1 MESLL
6 LKSSLVAYLVATLV
20 AGFGILRPANVARWA
35 STAAL
40 AIGFVLQA
48 AALAVRSAEIG
59 TLAITTFPDQ
69 FSFFALFLA
78 GVYLL
83 TQVRLRLAVLA
94 AVVGPI
100 GFIGTLAALVDHGA
114 GVPAPPPE
122 LRSPWLFVHVTLAY
136 LGNAA
141 FALACLV
148 SLVYLWEER
157 QLKAHSVGRFL
168 WRLPSLERLDTVNF
182 QFLTWGFVLL
192 TLSIVIGVVWAE
204 LYFGRFWSWEPRTIW
219 TTIIWAIYAVLLQGR
234 FTVGWGG
241 RQAAALTIVGFGVL
255 FVAFIGVNVLAP
267 GQHAGS
273 FG

>member
-6 LKSSLVAYLVATLV
+6 LKSSLCAYLVVTLV
-20 AGFGILRPANVARWA
+20 GGWGIVRPGNVARWT

-40 AIGFVLQA
+40 ALGFVLQA
-48 AALAVRSAEIG
+48 AAVAVRSADLG
-59 TLAITTFPDQ
+59 TFAVTTFPDQ
-69 FSFFALFLA
+69 FNLFALTLA

-83 TQVRLRLAVLA
+83 TLVRFRLTVLA

-100 GFIGTLAALVDHGA
+100 GFVGALAALVDHGGA
-114 GVPAPPPE
+114 PAPPPE
-122 LRSPWLFVHVTLAY
+122 LRSPWLFLHVTLAY

-182 QFLTWGFVLL
+182 TFLTWGFVLL
-192 TLSIVIGVVWAE
+192 TLSIVIGVLWAE
-204 LYFGRFWSWEPRTIW
+204 LYFGQFWSWEPRTIW
-219 TTIIWAIYAVLLQGR
+219 TTIIWFIYAVLLQGR

-241 RQAAALTIVGFGVL
+241 RRAAALTIVGFGVL

-267 GQHAGS
+267 GQHADS

>member
-6 LKSSLVAYLVATLV
+6 LKCSMVAYLLATLV
-20 AGFGILRPANVARWA
+20 GGWGIVQQGNLARRMSTVSLAAGFL
-35 STAAL
+35 
-40 AIGFVLQA
+40 LQA
-48 AALAVRSAEIG
+48 AALVVRSSEIG
-59 TLAITTFPDQ
+59 TFAITTFPDQ
-69 FSFFALFLA
+69 VSFFALILA

-83 TQVRLRLAVLA
+83 TQVRFRLAVLA

-100 GFIGTLAALVDHGA
+100 GFIGVLAALVDHGGA
-114 GVPAPPPE
+114 PAPPPE

-157 QLKAHSVGRFL
+157 QLKARSVGRFL

-182 QFLTWGFVLL
+182 KFLTWGFVLL
-192 TLSIVIGVVWAE
+192 TLSIVIGVLWAE

-267 GQHAGS
+267 GQHADS

>member
-1 MESLL
+1 MEGIFLNLALVSYLL
-6 LKSSLVAYLVATLV
+6 ATLIGGLGV
-20 AGFGILRPANVARWA
+20 VHNNGVIRIAATATLAAGFA
-35 STAAL
+35 
-40 AIGFVLQA
+40 LQA
-48 AALAVRSAEIG
+48 MALVFRSFEIG

-69 FSFFALFLA
+69 VSFFALILA

-83 TQVRLRLAVLA
+83 SQFRLHLDVLA

-100 GFIGTLAALVDHGA
+100 GFIGVLAAWVAHGGA
-114 GVPAPPPE
+114 PDPPPT

-168 WRLPSLERLDTVNF
+168 WRLPSLERLDSVNF
-182 QFLTWGFVLL
+182 TFLTWGFVLL
-192 TLSIVIGVVWAE
+192 TLSIVSGVLWAE
-204 LYFGRFWSWEPRTIW
+204 LYFGRLWSWEPRTIW
-219 TTIIWAIYAVLLQGR
+219 TTIIWMIYAVLLQGR

-241 RQAAALTIVGFGVL
+241 RQAAALTIVGFGLL
-255 FVAFIGVNVLAP
+255 FVAFIGLNLLSP
-267 GQHAGS
+267 GQHADS

>member
-1 MESLL
+1 METLL
-6 LKSSLVAYLVATLV
+6 LKFSLVAYLLATLV
-20 AGFGILRPANVARWA
+20 AGWGIVKPGNVARWA

-40 AIGFVLQA
+40 GAGFLLQA
-48 AALAVRSAEIG
+48 AALAVRSAELG
-59 TLAITTFPDQ
+59 TFAMTTFPEQ

-100 GFIGTLAALVDHGA
+100 GFIGTLAALVDHGS
-114 GVPAPPPE
+114 VPDPPPE

-182 QFLTWGFVLL
+182 KFLTWGFVLL
-192 TLSIVIGVVWAE
+192 TLSIVIGVLWAE
-204 LYFGRFWSWEPRTIW
+204 LYFGQFWSWEPRTIW
-219 TTIIWAIYAVLLQGR
+219 TTIIWAIYAILLQGR

-267 GQHAGS
+267 GQHADS

>member
-6 LKSSLVAYLVATLV
+6 LKFSLVTYLLATLV
-20 AGFGILRPANVARWA
+20 GGWGILRPSNMARWT
-35 STAAL
+35 STTAMAF
-40 AIGFVLQA
+40 AFVSQA
-48 AALAVRSAEIG
+48 AALIVRSAQVG
-59 TLAITTFPDQ
+59 TIAITTFPDQ
-69 FSFFALFLA
+69 VSVFALFLT

-83 TQVRLRLAVLA
+83 TQVRFRLAVLA

-100 GFIGTLAALVDHGA
+100 GFIGVLAALVAHGGA
-114 GVPAPPPE
+114 PDPPPE
-122 LRSPWLFVHVTLAY
+122 LRSPWLFIHVTLAY

-182 QFLTWGFVLL
+182 KFLTWGFVLL
-192 TLSIVIGVVWAE
+192 TLSIVIGVLWAE

-219 TTIIWAIYAVLLQGR
+219 TMIIWVIYAVLLQGR

-241 RQAAALTIVGFGVL
+241 RQAATLTIVGFGVL

-267 GQHAGS
+267 GQHADS

>member
-1 MESLL
+1 MEPLL
-6 LKSSLVAYLVATLV
+6 LKTSLAAYLLGTLI
-20 AGFGILRPANVARWA
+20 GGWGILKPGNVARRG
-35 STAAL
+35 SMGAL
-40 AIGFVLQA
+40 GVGFVLQGA
-48 AALAVRSAEIG
+48 GLVVRSIEIG
-59 TLAITTFPDQ
+59 TFAITTFPEQ
-69 FSFFALFLA
+69 VSFFALVLA

-83 TQVRLRLAVLA
+83 TQVRFRLDVLA

-100 GFIGTLAALVDHGA
+100 GFIGVLAALVAHGGA
-114 GVPAPPPE
+114 PDPPPE

-182 QFLTWGFVLL
+182 KFLIWGFVLL
-192 TLSIVIGVVWAE
+192 TLSIVIGVLWAE

-219 TTIIWAIYAVLLQGR
+219 TMIIWVIYAVLLQGR

-241 RQAAALTIVGFGVL
+241 RRAAALTIVGFGVL

-267 GQHAGS
+267 GQHADS

>member
-1 MESLL
+1 MEGLFL
-6 LKSSLVAYLVATLV
+6 RCSLVAYLLATLV
-20 AGFGILRPANVARWA
+20 GGWGILRPGPAARWS

-40 AIGFVLQA
+40 GAGFVLQA
-48 AALAVRSAEIG
+48 AALAVRSSQVG
-59 TLAITTFPDQ
+59 TIAITTFPDQ
-69 FSFFALFLA
+69 VSFFALFLA

-83 TQVRLRLAVLA
+83 TQVRFRLAVLA

-100 GFIGTLAALVDHGA
+100 GFIGVLAAWVAHGGA
-114 GVPAPPPE
+114 PDPPPE

-182 QFLTWGFVLL
+182 KFLTWGFVLL
-192 TLSIVIGVVWAE
+192 TLSIVSGVLWAE

-219 TTIIWAIYAVLLQGR
+219 TTIIWMIYAILLQGR

-241 RQAAALTIVGFGVL
+241 RRAAALTIVGFGVL
-255 FVAFIGVNVLAP
+255 FVAFVGVNVMAP
-267 GQHAGS
+267 GQHADS